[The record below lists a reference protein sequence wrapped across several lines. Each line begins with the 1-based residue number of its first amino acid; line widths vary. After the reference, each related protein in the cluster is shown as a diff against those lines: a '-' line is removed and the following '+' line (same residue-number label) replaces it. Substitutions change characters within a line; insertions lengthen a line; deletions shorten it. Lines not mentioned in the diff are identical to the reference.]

1 MKFFKNKFFKNKFLI
16 ILLCVSLVL
25 VTFNGVFSV
34 MGVKNY
40 AKVFI
45 IDLFS
50 PVMSGIHKMG
60 ESLSGY
66 ALYFSDMD
74 ELIKENNRLKE
85 QIKNLENQL
94 DSSKLTEEE
103 NDRLRDYLD
112 IKESYKDFEM
122 CEALI
127 IGGKGDSYMSI
138 IKINKGKLDGI
149 DVNMPVIVEK
159 GLVGVVC
166 EVGNSYSN
174 VRLICEASA
183 GVGAYISRSG
193 DIGILQGDISY
204 TEKGEMRLTYLD
216 EEADVREGD
225 IVYTSGSG
233 SVYPGG
239 ILVGTVTE
247 VTDDEFSR
255 SKIATLK
262 CSVDFQS
269 LQYVL
274 VVTKFTGGEY
284 TGGNN
289 E

>member
-1 MKFFKNKFFKNKFLI
+1 MFKNKFFKNKFLI
-16 ILLCVSLVL
+16 ILICVAIVL

-34 MGVKNY
+34 MGVDNF
-40 AKVFI
+40 AKTVLGDI
-45 IDLFS
+45 FS
-50 PVMSGIHKMG
+50 PVMTGIRKMG

-66 ALYFSDMD
+66 SAYFSNMD
-74 ELIKENNRLKE
+74 ELIKENERLKE

-94 DSSKLTEEE
+94 DSTILTEEE
-103 NDRLRDYLD
+103 NDRLRDYLE
-112 IKESYKDFEM
+112 IKESYEDFQM

-127 IGGKGDSYMSI
+127 IGGKGDGYSSI
-138 IKINKGKLDGI
+138 IKINKGTRDGLS
-149 DVNMPVIVEK
+149 VNMPVIVKE
-159 GLVGVVC
+159 GLVGVLC
-166 EVGNSYSN
+166 EVGSSWSN

-193 DIGILQGDISY
+193 EIGILQGDIAY
-204 TEKGEMRLTYLD
+204 TKKGEMKLTYLD
-216 EEADVREGD
+216 EEADVTEGD

-247 VTDDEFSR
+247 VRDDEYSR
-255 SKIATLK
+255 SKVATVK
-262 CSVDFQS
+262 CAVDFQS

-274 VVTKFTGGEY
+274 VVKKFTGGEF
-284 TGGNN
+284 TGDSN